1 MLQIASKINVV
12 FYENLN
18 KKIEENIVGKENK
31 IIIGGDFNVTLD
43 PAWDCSGGNQTKK
56 ASVKYIE
63 DLCLD
68 FDLTD
73 IWCIRNPEVKRFTW
87 RQKKLLI
94 QKEDIEKSDIISSIN
109 SDHSAVTLHFS
120 SVDKQNTALRFG
132 NSTLVL

>member
-1 MLQIASKINVV
+1 LFVNIYAPNSVQDQCC

-43 PAWDCSGGNQTKK
+43 PTWDCSGGNQTKK

-68 FDLTD
+68 FDLTN
-73 IWCIRNPEVKRFTW
+73 INFILAY
-87 RQKKLLI
+87 QKPGGQTFYLETKETSYTPFVLKI
-94 QKEDIEKSDIISSIN
+94 Q
-109 SDHSAVTLHFS
+109 
-120 SVDKQNTALRFG
+120 R
-132 NSTLVL
+132 